1 MQPLKAEI
9 NRLSTNDLEAYI
21 DTRYEARAPQAELE
35 ALETAFTGR
44 VSEDEINMT
53 EEEPNMAEA
62 WDMGVDLE
70 EWLAYEY
77 YRYLHPETEWGGRE
91 ESGFFN
97 PTLFN
102 DFLSLNIKPSI
113 TRQDILEAAKDI
125 YQYKTQLIQRQK
137 SKLKLS
143 HIPTKLS
150 KLYKTLDKKRPQD
163 DNTN

>member
-9 NRLSTNDLEAYI
+9 AQMGTEELEAYV
-21 DTRYEARAPQAELE
+21 DSRYEAGAPQAELE
-35 ALETAFTGR
+35 ALETAFAGR

-102 DFLSLNIKPSI
+102 DFLSLNLKPNIK
-113 TRQDILEAAKDI
+113 RKDILSAAQDA
-125 YQYKTQLIQRQK
+125 YQYKQRLIHRQK
-137 SKLKLS
+137 SYPKFS
-143 HIPTKLS
+143 IIPEHLS
-150 KLYKTLDKKRPQD
+150 KVLK
-163 DNTN
+163 

>member
-1 MQPLKAEI
+1 MQTLKAEI
-9 NRLSTNDLEAYI
+9 TKLGTEVLEAYI
-21 DTRYEARAPQAELE
+21 DSRYEAGAPQAELE
-35 ALETAFTGR
+35 VLETAFAER

-102 DFLSLNIKPSI
+102 DFLSLNLKPNI
-113 TRQDILEAAKDI
+113 TRQDILEAAKDV
-125 YQYKTQLIQRQK
+125 YEYKSQLIQRQK
-137 SKLKLS
+137 SKLLS
-143 HIPTKLS
+143 HQQQYSLS
-150 KLYKTLDKKRPQD
+150 I
-163 DNTN
+163 